1 MHGLSVLVYS
11 KAKDGNLKLSN
22 NFRVREFACKD
33 GSDVVFVSP
42 KLVEVLQAI
51 RDHFKAPVTINSG
64 YRSVSYN
71 KKIKAAQFSQHQYG
85 TAADIQVEGV
95 EPEEVYA
102 YAEKLMPKTGGIGL
116 YDTFTHVDV
125 RTARSRWKG

>member
-22 NFRVREFACKD
+22 NFRVREFACND
-33 GSDVVFVSP
+33 GSDVIFIAP

-71 KKIKAAQFSQHQYG
+71 KKVKGAQFSQHQYG
-85 TAADIQVEGV
+85 TAADIQVSGV
-95 EPEEVYA
+95 EPKDVYA
-102 YAEKLMPKTGGIGL
+102 YVEKLMPKTGGIGL
-116 YDTFTHVDV
+116 YDSFTHVDV
-125 RTARSRWKG
+125 RTAKSRWKG

>member
-1 MHGLSVLVYS
+1 MHGMTVKVYS
-11 KAKDGNLKLSN
+11 KAKDGNTKLSA
-22 NFRVREFACKD
+22 NFKVSEFACND
-33 GSDVVFVSP
+33 GSDVVFVAP

-71 KKIKAAQFSQHQYG
+71 KKIKGAQFSQHQYG
-85 TAADIQVEGV
+85 TAADIQVQGV
-95 EPEEVYA
+95 EPKYVYA
-102 YAEKLMPKTGGIGL
+102 YAEKLLPKTGGIGL

-125 RTARSRWKG
+125 RTAKSRWNG